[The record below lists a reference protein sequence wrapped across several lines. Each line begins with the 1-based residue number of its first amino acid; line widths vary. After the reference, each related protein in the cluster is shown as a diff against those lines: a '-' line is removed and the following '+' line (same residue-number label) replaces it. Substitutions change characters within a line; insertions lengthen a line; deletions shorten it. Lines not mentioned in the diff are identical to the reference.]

1 MTQMT
6 QVAKCIEDRRFRSW
20 VQAATTRALNGP
32 IPGAD
37 VKTIVGTPTIIVN
50 GTQFKY
56 TTAFDPNEFAQFVLQ
71 VAGDTFTKN
80 PSPTPTPSPSPSGS
94 PTAG

>member
-1 MTQMT
+1 MTQLL
-6 QVAKCIEDRRFRSW
+6 VAEGDI
-20 VQAATTRALNGP
+20 TRYP
-32 IPGAD
+32 SE
-37 VKTIVGTPTIIVN
+37 VIVN
-50 GTQFKY
+50 GSQFKY

-80 PSPTPTPSPSPSGS
+80 PTQSPSATPSAS